1 MIKVI
6 SASSVYRIYTF
17 QVKRGDNTMKVDF
30 CQPVEFD
37 EMVYNLDLFQQGLRQ
52 DDETNVLHQKI
63 TGVLNLNSGSEYHL
77 YYSPKVVLSS
87 TVRYSDTIIDSDEK
101 THYHVHYTDTTK
113 GTVVFLWYVF
123 DMPDGRTFVRCTDA
137 LGVSTHLKAGKL
149 ALLRSDAKNVSF
161 YTKTL
166 HEAMQLMAEIEVKSA
181 VGVSYPKSYRDF
193 LYVCGDPAPVS
204 GYPYTQIP
212 KVDAFQKFGESFWD
226 CKHGPLVCE
235 DWTYKH
241 LTQESFYKATE
252 SIKSA
257 NQNLIT
263 SIVEVINMLLEIK
276 RGNLRLGDMMP
287 DSLASAWLQYRYVYN
302 TTKMD
307 FEEALEFVKWSKIMD
322 FSDEVTLHG
331 VSYQDNITCHCKV
344 KCHYA
349 ELGALK
355 HAWNTLYTYGLQPN
369 FYVVWDM
376 TPYSFILDWFLPVGE
391 NLQIIDRQNYL
402 SENFVF
408 DCIVYSFSYA
418 EEIGFNN
425 GCFNIHYYARWIA
438 PRPPF
443 LEFAYLHDEKGP
455 STKTKLFRAMD
466 SVAMIFG
473 RGK

>member
-6 SASSVYRIYTF
+6 SASSLMCIHRLAE
-17 QVKRGDNTMKVDF
+17 RGTTMVSF
-30 CQPVEFD
+30 CQPVD
-37 EMVYNLDLFQQGLRQ
+37 YNEMTYNLDLFKQGLRY

-63 TGVLNLNSGSEYHL
+63 SGVLNLNSGSEYHL
-77 YYSPKVVLSS
+77 YYSTKDVLGPN
-87 TVRYSDTIIDSDEK
+87 VRYSNGIVDHDDK
-101 THYHVHYTDTTK
+101 THWYVRYTDTAV

-123 DMPDGRTFVRCTDA
+123 DMPDGTTFCRCA
-137 LGVSTHLKAGKL
+137 SAAGVNPHLKAGKL
-149 ALLRSDAKNVSF
+149 AFLHSSIESVS
-161 YTKTL
+161 YYSKTL
-166 HEAMQLMAEIEVKSA
+166 EEALQLMDELERKSECWA
-181 VGVSYPKSYRDF
+181 TYPKSYKSS
-193 LYVCGDPAPVS
+193 LYVCDKPALVS
-204 GYPYTQIP
+204 EYPYTQIP
-212 KVDAFQKFGESFWD
+212 KVDVFQKFNESFWD
-226 CKHGPLVCE
+226 CKHGPLICE
-235 DWTYKH
+235 DWSYKH

-252 SIKSA
+252 SIKSV
-257 NQNLIT
+257 NQNLIA
-263 SIVEVINMLLEIK
+263 SVVEVINMLLDIRSGK
-276 RGNLRLGDMMP
+276 FHLGEMMP

-307 FEEALEFVKWSKIMD
+307 FEEALEFVRWSKIMD

-331 VSYQDNITCHCKV
+331 VSHQGNITCHCKV

-408 DCIVYSFSYA
+408 DCIVYSLSYA
-418 EEIGFNN
+418 EEMVFNN
-425 GCFNIHYYARWIA
+425 GGFNLHYYARWIA
-438 PRPPF
+438 TRPPF
-443 LEFAYLHDEKGP
+443 LEFAYLHDESGP

-466 SVAMIFG
+466 SVALIFG